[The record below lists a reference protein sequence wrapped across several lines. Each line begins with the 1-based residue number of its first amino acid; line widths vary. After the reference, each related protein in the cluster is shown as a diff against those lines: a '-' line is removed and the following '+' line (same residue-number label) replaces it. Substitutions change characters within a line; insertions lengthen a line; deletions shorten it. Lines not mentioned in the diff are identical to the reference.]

1 MTAQPHRSYT
11 PDPQEPVLYE
21 LAPLRLT
28 DQSITLQLS
37 VRRSEDGAWR
47 GRLRFIDP
55 SSRESETA
63 EIFCGV
69 SEGELWQSVR
79 GLGQHHLRALYQSL
93 T

>member
-28 DQSITLQLS
+28 DQSITLQVS

-47 GRLRFIDP
+47 GRLRFIDR
-55 SSRESETA
+55 SSRETETA

-69 SEGELWQSVR
+69 SEGELWQAVR

>member
-28 DQSITLQLS
+28 DQSIILQLR
-37 VRRSEDGAWR
+37 VRRSDDGAWR
-47 GRLRFIDP
+47 GRLRFIDS
-55 SSRESETA
+55 SSRETETA

>member
-11 PDPQEPVLYE
+11 PDPLEPVLYE
-21 LAPLRLT
+21 LPPLRLS
-28 DQSITLQLS
+28 DQTITLQLS

-55 SSRESETA
+55 GSRESETA

-69 SEGELWQSVR
+69 SEGDLWQSVR
-79 GLGQHHLRALYQSL
+79 GLGQHHIRALYLSL

>member
-21 LAPLRLT
+21 LPPLRLT

-55 SSRESETA
+55 GSRESETA

-79 GLGQHHLRALYQSL
+79 GLGQHHLRALYLSL